1 MTRTSTSTLGK
12 LLENVAPIDPGNDV
26 AIEGLAL
33 DSRYVQPGD
42 AFFALHGSAGH
53 GIEHAA
59 SAVAKGARCVLWE
72 PPASM
77 PRLPVP
83 TIRVE
88 HLRQHLG
95 AIADR
100 FYGQPSRAMTVTGV
114 TGTNGKTSF
123 VHLLGQALQGAG
135 TRIATIGTLG
145 TGFPGALL
153 AGERTTPDVVTVHA
167 QLASFLDAG
176 AQHVA
181 MEVSSHA
188 LDQGR
193 VDGVQFAYAVFTN
206 LTRDHLDYH
215 GDMQSYGAAKARLF
229 AAPGLRCAI
238 INTDDAFGRELI
250 ARLPVAQLR
259 LTYGVDG
266 AQTADVQARSVELD
280 AAGVRFD
287 LATPWGTASVASKL
301 IGAFNVS
308 NMLAVAATLG
318 AMGWHLADIVQ
329 SLTHL
334 QPVPGRMG
342 KLGGDGVL
350 PLVVIDYAHTPDALE
365 QALSSVRAHLTGKL
379 HVVFGCGGERDAGKR
394 ALMGAVA
401 ANGADRITITDD
413 NPRGED
419 GDAIVA
425 AILEGLG
432 APRLALVERDRAC
445 AITDAVRGA
454 GADDGVLIAGKGHEA
469 YQETAGVRRPF
480 DDTSVARAALEA
492 RA

>member
-1 MTRTSTSTLGK
+1 MTSTSTLSK
-12 LLENVAPIDPGNDV
+12 LLGNVAPINPGDDV
-26 AIEGLAL
+26 VIEGLAL
-33 DSRYVQPGD
+33 DSRYVRPGD
-42 AFFALHGSAGH
+42 AFIALRGSAGH

-59 SAVAKGARCVLWE
+59 NAAAKGARCVLWE

-77 PRLPVP
+77 PRLSVP

-100 FYGQPSRAMTVTGV
+100 FYAQPSRALTVTGV

-123 VHLLGQALQGAG
+123 VHLLAQALQGAG
-135 TRIATIGTLG
+135 TCIATIGTLG
-145 TGFPGALL
+145 TGFPGELR

-167 QLASFLDAG
+167 QLASFLEAG

-193 VDGVQFAYAVFTN
+193 VDGVRFAYAVFTN

-215 GDMQSYGAAKARLF
+215 GDMHSYGAAKAQLF
-229 AAPGLRCAI
+229 ATRGLRCAI
-238 INTDDAFGRELI
+238 INADDAFGRELI
-250 ARLPVAQLR
+250 AGLPVAQRR
-259 LTYGVDG
+259 LTYGIDG
-266 AQTADVQARSVELD
+266 AHAADVQARSVELD
-280 AAGVRFD
+280 AGGVRFQ
-287 LATPWGTASVASKL
+287 LVTPWGTAPVVSSL

-308 NMLAVAATLG
+308 NLLALAATLG
-318 AMGWHLADIVQ
+318 VMGWPLADIVE
-329 SLTHL
+329 SLARL

-365 QALSSVRAHLTGKL
+365 QALSSVRAHTTGKL
-379 HVVFGCGGERDAGKR
+379 HVVFGCGGERDVGKR

-401 ANGADRITITDD
+401 ANGADHITITDD

-419 GDAIVA
+419 GDAIIA
-425 AILEGLG
+425 AILTGLS
-432 APRLALVERDRAC
+432 APRLARVERDRAC
-445 AITDAVRGA
+445 AIADAVRGA
-454 GADDGVLIAGKGHEA
+454 GANDGVLIAGKGHEA

-480 DDTSVARAALEA
+480 DDTSVARAALET